1 MCGEKTMTVHN
12 VRTASKLKAF
22 KSDTSALV
30 SAAAAP
36 CKDRLRVKKKDK
48 RVLET
53 AQRRGGE
60 NEAVGESVDPVQL
73 ASLDCM
79 RCVNMK
85 PTVDSDH
92 RVCRWINVV

>member
-36 CKDRLRVKKKDK
+36 CKDRLRVKKKIKEFSRLPRD
-48 RVLET
+48 E
-53 AQRRGGE
+53 GGRTKQS
-60 NEAVGESVDPVQL
+60 ASRSILFSWL
-73 ASLDCM
+73 A
-79 RCVNMK
+79 
-85 PTVDSDH
+85 
-92 RVCRWINVV
+92 